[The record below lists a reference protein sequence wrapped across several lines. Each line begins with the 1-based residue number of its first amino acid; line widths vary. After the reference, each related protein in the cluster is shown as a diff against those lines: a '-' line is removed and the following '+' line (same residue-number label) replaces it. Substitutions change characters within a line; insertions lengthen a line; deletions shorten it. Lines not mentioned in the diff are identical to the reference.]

1 MSNLPDFSRYGY
13 QVIRE
18 LGHNHIGGRVTYL
31 ARTISEENKQGRQ
44 GKQGEIITWACGDST
59 QADFL
64 DRREVGE
71 VKEVAVVIKQFQ
83 FAQFGTSW
91 AEYDAYEQEISMLRQ
106 LNHPGIPRYL
116 NSFQTPDGFCMVQ
129 EYKNAQ
135 SLSKPRHF
143 SPQEIKQI
151 AIAVLEILV
160 YLQSQN
166 PPVIHRDIKPENLL
180 LDEGDYPNSLN
191 VYLVDF
197 GFARVGDGEVAVSSV
212 VKGTLGFM
220 PPEQLFNRQL
230 TQASDVYGLGVT
242 LICLLTGTKSIDIGN
257 LIDANY
263 RLHFQHLVPPFQR
276 GWLNWLSKMVEPRPQ
291 ERYSSAASA
300 LAVLKPLDVNRLPKV
315 RLSRDSLKL
324 SASEFGEKVS
334 QSITVSNPIPET
346 LLAGSWTVAP
356 HPNDP
361 PHTPDGHAWISF
373 QSRRFEGNQV
383 ECKVF
388 VDTSRLL
395 ASQTYNRQILLR
407 TNTTP
412 DTCAIAIQVQTA
424 TLPENQQL
432 NYEFPTLCF
441 VFWFFSW
448 LLCSIGNP
456 NSPLNFF
463 LVPGLVTG
471 LVVIDMVVTNVDAN
485 VKGVLSGTTIGVLV
499 GVTFGALVAPTVTLI
514 GAATGAVVGAS
525 IWVVIT
531 DKLSRLSASWL
542 VAIITLVGIV
552 GSSHKFFMFVA
563 VPIFSGLFTTVW
575 TVGIMLPV
583 VRSVVEHQTARG
595 FSKKDATLAALLC
608 AGLGISLGT
617 VMPVSA
623 IVMSQINGLEPL
635 KIAAVV
641 GILFI
646 AITGTSIPLVNL
658 IFLKRARLIAKYRR
672 SIAHLV
678 KP

>member
-18 LGHNHIGGRVTYL
+18 LGHNHVGGRVTYL
-31 ARTISEENKQGRQ
+31 ARSISEENKPGRQ
-44 GKQGEIITWACGDST
+44 GEIYTLDDSNSAR
-59 QADFL
+59 QNSL
-64 DRREVGE
+64 DRGE
-71 VKEVAVVIKQFQ
+71 VEEFAEATVVIKQFQ

-91 AEYDAYEQEISMLRQ
+91 AEYDAYEQEISVLRQ

-135 SLSKPRHF
+135 SFSEPRRF
-143 SPQEIKQI
+143 SPQQIKQI

-166 PPVIHRDIKPENLL
+166 FSVIHRDIKPENLL
-180 LDEGDYPNSLN
+180 LDEGDYQNSIN

-197 GFARVGDGEVAVSSV
+197 GFARVGDGEVAVSSL

-242 LICLLTGTKSIDIGN
+242 LICLLTGTKSVDIGN

-263 RLHFQHLVPPFQR
+263 RLHFQHLVPPLQR

-291 ERYSSAASA
+291 DRYSSAASA

-315 RLSRDSLKL
+315 RLSRDTLKFT
-324 SASEFGEKVS
+324 ASEFCEKVS
-334 QSITVSNPIPET
+334 QTITVSNPIPET

-361 PHTPDGHAWISF
+361 PHTPDDHAWISF

-383 ECKVF
+383 ECKIF
-388 VDTSRLL
+388 VDTSKLL
-395 ASQTYNRQILLR
+395 ASKTYTRQILLH

-424 TLPENQQL
+424 FLPEYQQPH
-432 NYEFPTLCF
+432 YESLATLCF

-448 LLCSIGNP
+448 LFCWIGNP
-456 NSPLNFF
+456 IIPLNFF
-463 LVPGLVTG
+463 LVPGLVAG
-471 LVVIDMVVTNVDAN
+471 LVAIDMVVTNVDTN
-485 VKGVLSGTTIGVLV
+485 RKGVLSSTVIGVLA

-514 GAATGAVVGAS
+514 GAAIGAVVGAS
-525 IWVVIT
+525 IWVIT
-531 DKLSRLSASWL
+531 TNYLSRLSTFWL
-542 VAIITLVGIV
+542 VAIIMLVAILCTP
-552 GSSHKFFMFVA
+552 HKFFAFLA
-563 VPIFSGLFTTVW
+563 VPIFSGIFTTAW
-575 TVGIMLPV
+575 TFCLGLPL
-583 VRSVVEHQTARG
+583 VRSVVDHQIARG
-595 FSKKDATLAALLC
+595 FPQKDAVLAVLLS

-617 VMPVSA
+617 VIPVSA
-623 IVMSQINGLEPL
+623 RVMSQANWLEPL
-635 KIAAVV
+635 EFATVV
-641 GILFI
+641 GII
-646 AITGTSIPLVNL
+646 TITITGTSIPLANL
-658 IFLKRARLIAKYRR
+658 IFLKRARLMAKYRR
-672 SIAHLV
+672 SLAQLI

>member
-18 LGHNHIGGRVTYL
+18 LGHNHVGGRVTYL
-31 ARTISEENKQGRQ
+31 ARSVSEENKQRRQ
-44 GKQGEIITWACGDST
+44 GGIYTLDDSNSARGES
-59 QADFL
+59 L

-71 VKEVAVVIKQFQ
+71 FAEATVVIKQFQ

-91 AEYDAYEQEISMLRQ
+91 AEYDAYEQEISVLRQ

-135 SLSKPRHF
+135 SFSEPRRF
-143 SPQEIKQI
+143 SPQQIKQI

-180 LDEGDYPNSLN
+180 LDEGDYQNSIN

-197 GFARVGDGEVAVSSV
+197 GFARVGGGEVAVSSV

-242 LICLLTGTKSIDIGN
+242 LICLLTGTKSVDIGN
-257 LIDANY
+257 LIDTNY
-263 RLHFQHLVPPFQR
+263 RLHFQHLVPPLQR

-291 ERYSSAASA
+291 DRYSSAASA

-315 RLSRDSLKL
+315 RLSRDTLKFT
-324 SASEFGEKVS
+324 ASEFCDKVS
-334 QSITVSNPIPET
+334 QTITVSNPIPET

-361 PHTPDGHAWISF
+361 PHTPDDHAWISF

-383 ECKVF
+383 ECKIF
-388 VDTSRLL
+388 VDTSKLL
-395 ASQTYNRQILLR
+395 ASQTYTRQILLH

-424 TLPENQQL
+424 FLPEYQQL
-432 NYEFPTLCF
+432 DYEFPTLCF

-448 LLCSIGNP
+448 LFCSIGNP
-456 NSPLNFF
+456 TIPLNFF
-463 LVPGLVTG
+463 LVPGLVAG
-471 LVVIDMVVTNVDAN
+471 LVAIDMVITDVDAN
-485 VKGVLSGTTIGVLV
+485 VKGVLSSTVIGVLA

-514 GAATGAVVGAS
+514 GAAIGAVVGAS
-525 IWVVIT
+525 IWVVT
-531 DKLSRLSASWL
+531 TNYLSRLSTFWL

-552 GSSHKFFMFVA
+552 GTSHKFFMFVA

-575 TVGIMLPV
+575 TFSIMLPV
-583 VRSVVEHQTARG
+583 VRSVVENQIARG
-595 FSKKDATLAALLC
+595 FPRKDAALAALLS

-617 VMPVSA
+617 VIPVSTR
-623 IVMSQINGLEPL
+623 VMSQVNWLEPL
-635 KIAAVV
+635 EIAVVV
-641 GILFI
+641 GILI
-646 AITGTSIPLVNL
+646 ITITGTSIPLVNL

-672 SIAHLV
+672 SLAQLV